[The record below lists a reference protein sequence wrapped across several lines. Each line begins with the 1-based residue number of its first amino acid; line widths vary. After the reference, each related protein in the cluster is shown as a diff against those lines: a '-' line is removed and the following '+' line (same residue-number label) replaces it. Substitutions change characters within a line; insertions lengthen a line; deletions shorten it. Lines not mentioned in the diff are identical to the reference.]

1 MNRISV
7 EPNEMT
13 SSMDKFNKG
22 WDTAEEKISELEEII
37 KETRLK
43 HTEEKKSEK
52 NKNNFSD
59 LQGKINSE
67 MGALEKGQQK
77 IYWKK

>member
-13 SSMDKFNKG
+13 NSMDKFNKG
-22 WDTAEEKISELEEII
+22 LDTAEEKISELEEII

-43 HTEEKKSEK
+43 HTEEKKNLK
-52 NKNNFSD
+52 
-59 LQGKINSE
+59 KI
-67 MGALEKGQQK
+67 K
-77 IYWKK
+77 ITLVTCRVRSIVKWEP